1 MKYISDELENIKKE
15 GLYRELNVVSNSQ
28 GVYLEVDGRTC
39 LSFCSNN
46 YLGLANNPLIVNAVK
61 DAVEEYGWGAGASR
75 LVSGNMTLHETL
87 ENEISLFKE
96 KESAIVFP
104 TGYMANIGAISSLVS
119 KGDLV
124 ICDKLNHASIIDGC
138 RLSGADFRVYAH
150 CDIEKLENIL
160 KKSSNYP
167 RKLIVTDSVFS
178 MDGDL
183 APLPDI
189 VSIASK
195 YKAIVMVDEAH
206 GTGVF
211 GKKGRGVV
219 EHFNLNKEI
228 DIIMGT
234 FSKAIG
240 SLGGYVCGDVDLI
253 NFLRNKARSF
263 IYTTALPPAV
273 CAASIAGL
281 KLIQKQPSLRESLWD
296 NIRYLKDKLTL
307 LNFNVITSESPII
320 PILIGDAD
328 KAVSVSKALYEKGIL
343 IPAIRPPTVPA
354 NSSRLRMTVM
364 STHTQDDLDKLLD
377 ALSDVQ
383 QFVNAHK
390 HD

>member
-28 GVYLEVDGRTC
+28 GVYLEVDGRTR

>member
-1 MKYISDELENIKKE
+1 MS
-15 GLYRELNVVSNSQ
+15 
-28 GVYLEVDGRTC
+28 
-39 LSFCSNN
+39 
-46 YLGLANNPLIVNAVK
+46 
-61 DAVEEYGWGAGASR
+61 
-75 LVSGNMTLHETL
+75 
-87 ENEISLFKE
+87 
-96 KESAIVFP
+96 
-104 TGYMANIGAISSLVS
+104 
-119 KGDLV
+119 
-124 ICDKLNHASIIDGC
+124 
-138 RLSGADFRVYAH
+138 
-150 CDIEKLENIL
+150 KLENIL

-189 VSIASK
+189 VNIASR

-211 GKKGRGVV
+211 GKEGRGVI
-219 EHFNLNKEI
+219 EYFNLNKEV
-228 DIIMGT
+228 DVVMGT

-240 SLGGYVCGDVDLI
+240 GLGGYVCGDEDLI

-263 IYTTALPPAV
+263 IYTTALPPAA

-281 KLIQKQPSLRESLWD
+281 KIIQKTPSLRKTLWD
-296 NIRYLKDKLTL
+296 NIRYLKGKLTL

-328 KAVSVSKALYEKGIL
+328 KAVSVSKILFDKGIL

-354 NSSRLRMTVM
+354 NSSRLRMTIM
-364 STHTQDDLDKLLD
+364 STHTKEHLNRLLD
-377 ALSDVQ
+377 VLSSV
-383 QFVNAHK
+383 K
-390 HD
+390 HMV